1 MPEESTTRDLVE
13 RTRILAALFEAGN
26 REDFDTMMSYFAP
39 DAVWE
44 VVALGTRLEGAA
56 AIRGFFEDWR
66 ASYEQFEIEL
76 EEIQDLG
83 NGVGLTVMTQA
94 GRLAG
99 GTGHVRY
106 RFAQITTWA
115 DRVAV
120 RVTGSPDID

>member
-56 AIRGFFEDWR
+56 AIRGCLKTGALRTSSSRSSLRRFKTSAT
-66 ASYEQFEIEL
+66 ASAL
-76 EEIQDLG
+76 L
-83 NGVGLTVMTQA
+83 L
-94 GRLAG
+94 
-99 GTGHVRY
+99 
-106 RFAQITTWA
+106 
-115 DRVAV
+115 
-120 RVTGSPDID
+120 